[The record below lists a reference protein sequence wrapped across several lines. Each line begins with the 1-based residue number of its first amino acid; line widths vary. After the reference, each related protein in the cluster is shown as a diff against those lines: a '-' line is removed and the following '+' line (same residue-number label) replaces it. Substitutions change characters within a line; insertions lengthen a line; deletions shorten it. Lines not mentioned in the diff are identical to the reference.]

1 MKIGIFGLGY
11 VGSVCATIYANEGVE
26 VVGVD
31 NNKEKVDLI
40 NKGKPVVVEKDL
52 TELTKKA
59 VEIHGM
65 VATTEVGE
73 WLRDCDFVFITVGTP
88 NDPVT
93 GLLDVSS
100 IYKVIDDCM
109 NSGFISE
116 ETSFIIRST
125 VSPGTALA
133 CKKMLRLGGLDNDV
147 LVGPE
152 FLREGSAVADFYDPG
167 LTVFGSDNF
176 SQSVQSKIRKLNE
189 FIRGDIEFVDLGT
202 AEVIKYLN
210 NSWHAVKVAFANE
223 AGRILTNVGVDSV
236 RAFDLFRLDKKLNLG
251 GSYLSPGFS
260 FGGSCLPKDLK
271 GLYKLGEVHS
281 VDSPMLKATLDSN
294 RSLITSFSE
303 QLLNQD
309 VKTFV
314 FHGITFKP
322 GTDDLRFSPY
332 LELAETLQ
340 GKGKEVI
347 VVDDSLDIDRLLGEN
362 RRVYER
368 VSHLNIIN
376 SRSTMIPTK
385 TNAIHLLCHN
395 KREYRDILER
405 LDGNV
410 VFNLTHRSFE
420 SPNINVRRIT

>member
-11 VGSVCATIYANEGVE
+11 VGSVCAAVYANEGAE
-26 VVGVD
+26 VIGVD
-31 NNKEKVDLI
+31 NDEEKVALI
-40 NKGKPVVVEKDL
+40 KKGKPVVVEKDL
-52 TELTKKA
+52 AELTKKA
-59 VEIHGM
+59 VEIHGL

-88 NDPVT
+88 NDAVT

-100 IYKVIDDCM
+100 IYKVIDSCM
-109 NSGFISE
+109 NSGYISKA
-116 ETSFIIRST
+116 TSFIIRST

-133 CKKMLRLGGLDNDV
+133 CKKMLRSGGFNNDV

-152 FLREGSAVADFYDPG
+152 FLREGSAVADFYNPG

-176 SQSVQSKIRKLNE
+176 SQSLRSKIRNLNG
-189 FIRGDIEFVDLGT
+189 FIQGDIEFVDLGT

-223 AGRILTNVGVDSV
+223 AGRILTNAGVNSV
-236 RAFDLFRLDKKLNLG
+236 RAFELFRLDKKLNLG
-251 GSYLSPGFS
+251 GAYLSPGFS

-271 GLYKLGEVHS
+271 GLYKLGELHS
-281 VDSPMLKATLDSN
+281 VDSPMLKATLESN
-294 RSLITSFSE
+294 KSLITSLSE
-303 QLLNQD
+303 QLLNYD
-309 VKTFV
+309 VNTFV

-347 VVDDSLDIDRLLGEN
+347 IVDDSLDIDRLLGEN

-368 VSHLNIIN
+368 VSHLNIIT
-376 SRSTMIPTK
+376 SGSTKIPTSP
-385 TNAIHLLCHN
+385 NIIHLLCHN
-395 KREYRDILER
+395 NEDYRNILKR

-420 SPNINVRRIT
+420 SSNINIRRIT